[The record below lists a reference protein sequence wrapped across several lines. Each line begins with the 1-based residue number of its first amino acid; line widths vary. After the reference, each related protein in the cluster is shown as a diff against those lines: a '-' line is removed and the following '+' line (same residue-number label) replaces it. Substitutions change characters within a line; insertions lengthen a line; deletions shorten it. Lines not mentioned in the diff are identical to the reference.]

1 MFMHKLI
8 VLIIMAVIHLKGDR
22 INRSSKQVYIVGLL
36 WFGKLSPQNVI
47 KTTSMFINNETS
59 INLIKKITIMCHFHD

>member
-1 MFMHKLI
+1 MHKLI

>member
-8 VLIIMAVIHLKGDR
+8 VLIIMAVIHLEGDR

-36 WFGKLSPQNVI
+36 WFGKLG
-47 KTTSMFINNETS
+47 
-59 INLIKKITIMCHFHD
+59 HDW